1 MNRPL
6 FPPIAATDTAA
17 RLDLMQAALDMV
29 NQGFTIIDSD
39 LRLVAWNRGFIEML
53 EFPPEF
59 GRFGTPFET
68 FMRYNA
74 ERGEYGPGPVEDL
87 VAERVNAARAF
98 APHYF
103 ERVRPNGR
111 IIAVSGEPVPGRGFV
126 TLYTDITE
134 QRNSERLIREQ
145 NNELER
151 RVAERT
157 EDLSRSEERL
167 RLITDAIPALIAYFD
182 CKRVYRFANRG
193 YAEWF
198 GRRKEDVPG
207 RDIEEVI
214 GSRLAAELQPHLD
227 AVLEGRSVSYEY
239 ALRRGDGSL
248 RHASSTLVPEFG
260 PGGEVRGAYV
270 LSADVTEQKNTQAAL
285 LQARKME
292 AVGQLAG
299 GLAHDFNNMLTVVIG
314 NLAALKERRPDDGSL
329 ADCLD
334 PALAAAR
341 RGVDLI
347 RRLLSFARQQS
358 LEPRPVDVA
367 RLLGE
372 LLPLL
377 RRSLPESILVDTALP
392 EAALFAMTDPH
403 QLENALLNLAF
414 NARDAMPGGGRLDIA
429 VSARA
434 LAGPEAA
441 DLDLAPGDYVE
452 IAVQD
457 SGQGMS
463 ATVLAR
469 ALEPFFTT
477 KGYAAGSG
485 LGLSMVYGFAKQ
497 SGGGLHLASAPGAG
511 TAARVHLPRC
521 APAPQPEPDGIGLLA
536 AAAGRELVLLVED
549 DAEVRRVVRMQLTGL
564 GYPVIEAA
572 TGAEAL
578 ALLEQIEQIALVL
591 SDVVMPGGVDGLS
604 LAREVRARR
613 PGVGVLLM
621 SGYAG
626 GPDVATGDVPLLAKP
641 FSSRELAAA
650 LESCR
655 P

>member
-6 FPPIAATDTAA
+6 FPPIDATDTAA
-17 RLDLMQAALDMV
+17 RLDLMQAALDRV
-29 NQGFTIIDSD
+29 NQGFTIIDAE
-39 LRLVAWNRGFIEML
+39 LRLVAWNRGFFEML
-53 EFPPEF
+53 DFPPEF

-74 ERGEYGPGPVEDL
+74 ERGEYGPGPVEEL
-87 VAERVNAARAF
+87 VAQRVDAARAF

-157 EDLSRSEERL
+157 EALSRSEERL

-182 CKRVYRFANRG
+182 RDRVYHFANRG

-214 GSRLAAELQPHLD
+214 GSRLAAELKPHLD

-239 ALRRGDGSL
+239 SLRRGDGSL

-270 LSADVTEQKNTQAAL
+270 LSADVTEQKNTQTAL

-314 NLAALKERRPDDGSL
+314 NLAALKERQPHDAAL

-334 PALAAAR
+334 PALTAAR

-358 LEPRPVDVA
+358 LEPRPVDVV
-367 RLLGE
+367 RLLDE

-377 RRSLPESILVDTALP
+377 RRSLPESIAVGCELP
-392 EAALFAMTDPH
+392 EATVFAMTDPH

-414 NARDAMPGGGRLDIA
+414 NARDAMPGGGSLAIRIA
-429 VSARA
+429 PRR
-434 LAGPEAA
+434 LAGAAAA
-441 DLDLAPGDYVE
+441 DLDLAPGDYVD
-452 IAVQD
+452 IIVAD
-457 SGQGMS
+457 SGRGMS
-463 ATVLAR
+463 AAVLAR

-497 SGGGLHLASAPGAG
+497 SGGGLRLASTPGAG
-511 TAARVHLPRC
+511 TEAQLHLPRC
-521 APAPQPEPDGIGLLA
+521 EPAAQVDADGIGALPA
-536 AAAGRELVLLVED
+536 VPGRGLVLLVED

-572 TGAEAL
+572 NGAEGL
-578 ALLEQIEQIALVL
+578 ALLDQIDDIALVV
-591 SDVVMPGGVDGLS
+591 SDVVMPGGIDGLS

-613 PGVGVLLM
+613 PQVGVLLM

-626 GPDVATGDVPLLAKP
+626 GPDVAAGDVALLAKP
-641 FSSRELAAA
+641 FASHQLAAA

>member
-1 MNRPL
+1 MSLQPL
-6 FPPIAATDTAA
+6 PPIDATDTVA
-17 RLDLMQAALDMV
+17 RLELTQAGLDMV
-29 NQGFTIIDSD
+29 NQGFTIIDAD

-53 EFPPEF
+53 GFPPEF

-74 ERGEYGPGPVEDL
+74 ERGEYGLGSVEEL
-87 VAERVNAARAF
+87 VAERVNAARSF
-98 APHYF
+98 EPHYF
-103 ERVRPNGR
+103 ERIRPNGR
-111 IIAVSGEPVPGRGFV
+111 IIAVRGEPVPERGFV

-134 QRNSERLIREQ
+134 QRQIERLIREQ

-157 EDLSRSEERL
+157 EALSRSEERL

-182 CKRVYRFANRG
+182 RDLIYRFANRG

-198 GRRKEDVPG
+198 GRRKEDIAG
-207 RDIEEVI
+207 RSIDEVM
-214 GSRLAAELQPHLD
+214 GERLHAEIRPHID
-227 AVLEGRSVSYEY
+227 AVLAGRSVSYEY
-239 ALRRGDGSL
+239 SLRRGDGSL

-260 PGGEVRGAYV
+260 AGGEVRGGYV
-270 LSADVTEQKNTQAAL
+270 LSADITEQRNTQAAL

-299 GLAHDFNNMLTVVIG
+299 GLAHDFNNMLTVIIG
-314 NLAALKERRPDDGSL
+314 NLAALKERRPDDATL
-329 ADCLD
+329 ADFLD
-334 PALAAAR
+334 PALAGAR

-358 LEPRPVDVA
+358 LEPRPVDVG

-377 RRSLPESILVDTALP
+377 RRSLPESIMVGADLP
-392 EAALFAMTDPH
+392 ETTLFAITDPN

-414 NARDAMPGGGRLDIA
+414 NARDAMPGGGTLTIRIA
-429 VSARA
+429 AQTLSGA
-434 LAGPEAA
+434 AA
-441 DLDLAPGDYVE
+441 DNLDLVPGEYVE
-452 IAVQD
+452 IAVRD
-457 SGQGMS
+457 TGEGMS
-463 ATVLAR
+463 AAVLAR

-497 SGGGLHLASAPGAG
+497 SGGGLRLVSAPDEG
-511 TAARVHLPRC
+511 TEAQLHLPRC
-521 APAPQPEPDGIGLLA
+521 GPAASPEPEGIGVLP

-549 DAEVRRVVRMQLTGL
+549 DAEVRRVVRMELTGL
-564 GYPVIEAA
+564 GYPVIEASN
-572 TGAEAL
+572 GAEGL
-578 ALLEQIEQIALVL
+578 ALFNQVNEIALVI
-591 SDVVMPGGVDGLS
+591 SDVVMPGGIDGLI
-604 LAREVRARR
+604 LAHTVRERR
-613 PGVGVLLM
+613 PEVGVLLM

-626 GPDVATGDVPLLAKP
+626 GPDVATGDIPLLAKP
-641 FSSRELAAA
+641 FTSRELAAA

>member
-1 MNRPL
+1 MSLPPL
-6 FPPIAATDTAA
+6 PPIDATDTVA
-17 RLDLMQAALDMV
+17 RLELTQAGLDMV
-29 NQGFTIIDSD
+29 NQGFTIIDAD

-74 ERGEYGPGPVEDL
+74 ERGEYGPGPVEEL
-87 VAERVNAARAF
+87 VAERVNAARSF
-98 APHYF
+98 EPHYF
-103 ERVRPNGR
+103 ERIRPNGR
-111 IIAVSGEPVPGRGFV
+111 IIAVRGEPVPERGFV

-134 QRNSERLIREQ
+134 QRQIEHLIREQ

-157 EDLSRSEERL
+157 EALSRSEERL

-182 CKRVYRFANRG
+182 RDRIYRFANRG

-198 GRRKEDVPG
+198 GRRKEDIAG
-207 RDIEEVI
+207 RSIDEVM
-214 GSRLAAELQPHLD
+214 GERLYAELRQHID
-227 AVLEGRSVSYEY
+227 TVLTGRSVSYEY
-239 ALRRGDGSL
+239 SLRRGDGSV

-260 PGGEVRGAYV
+260 LDGEVRGGYV
-270 LSADVTEQKNTQAAL
+270 LSADITEQKNTQAAL
-285 LQARKME
+285 LHARKME

-299 GLAHDFNNMLTVVIG
+299 GLAHDFNNMLTVIIG
-314 NLAALKERRPDDGSL
+314 NLAALKDRRPDDATL
-329 ADCLD
+329 ADFLD
-334 PALAAAR
+334 PALAGAR

-358 LEPRPVDVA
+358 LEPHPVDVG

-377 RRSLPESILVDTALP
+377 HRSLPEAIVVVADLP
-392 EAALFAMTDPH
+392 ETPVFAITDPN

-414 NARDAMPGGGRLDIA
+414 NARDAMAGGGTLAIRLA
-429 VSARA
+429 ARTLSGA
-434 LAGPEAA
+434 AA
-441 DLDLAPGDYVE
+441 DNLDLAAGEYIE
-452 IAVQD
+452 IAVRD
-457 SGQGMS
+457 TGAGMS
-463 ATVLAR
+463 AAVLAR

-497 SGGGLHLASAPGAG
+497 SGGGLRLISTPDEG
-511 TAARVHLPRC
+511 TEAQLHLPRC
-521 APAPQPEPDGIGLLA
+521 APAPYPQAEGIGALPA
-536 AAAGRELVLLVED
+536 VVGRDLVLLVED

-564 GYPVIEAA
+564 GYPVIEA
-572 TGAEAL
+572 TNGAEGL
-578 ALLEQIEQIALVL
+578 ALLGQVGEIALVV
-591 SDVVMPGGVDGLS
+591 SDVVMPGGIDGLT
-604 LAREVRARR
+604 LARTVRTRR
-613 PGVGVLLM
+613 PEVGVLLM

-626 GPDVATGDVPLLAKP
+626 GPKAIAGDVPLLAKP
-641 FSSRELAAA
+641 FTRHELAAA